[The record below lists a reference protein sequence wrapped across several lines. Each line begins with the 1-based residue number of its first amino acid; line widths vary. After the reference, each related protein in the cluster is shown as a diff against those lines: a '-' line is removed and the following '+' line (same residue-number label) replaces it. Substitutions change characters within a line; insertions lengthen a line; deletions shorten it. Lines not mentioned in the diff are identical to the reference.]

1 MASSG
6 APDRPLTLML
16 GPVPGPR
23 SPGYGVR
30 RNAPPTSRLAGPA
43 ATSAQTATATQ
54 SSTRDNTSAPTR

>member
-1 MASSG
+1 
-6 APDRPLTLML
+6 ML

-54 SSTRDNTSAPTR
+54 SSTRDNTSAPTS